1 MFRVF
6 VFSSGH
12 CREFVIVLAV
22 HPSIWI
28 TFVAFDNQSFNV
40 KECLK
45 KKRAS
50 QVSLLKQDKAVHR
63 SRQMGR
69 LTETLNKY
77 KFLVCTHDDEGGSPD
92 VTSFPSTETKSNWP
106 TGM

>member
-40 KECLK
+40 EEFFK
-45 KKRAS
+45 KQAS
-50 QVSLLKQDKAVHR
+50 QVSLLKQGKAVHR

-69 LTETLNKY
+69 LTDILNK
-77 KFLVCTHDDEGGSPD
+77 
-92 VTSFPSTETKSNWP
+92 
-106 TGM
+106 